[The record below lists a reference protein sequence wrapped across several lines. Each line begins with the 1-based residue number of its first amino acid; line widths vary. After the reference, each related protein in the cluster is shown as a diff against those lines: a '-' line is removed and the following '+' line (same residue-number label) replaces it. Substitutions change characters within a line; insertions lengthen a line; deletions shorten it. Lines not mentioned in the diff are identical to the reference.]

1 MKTYS
6 HSRHYGKRLTNW
18 RTWVVSLSILAC
30 VLLASYGNTEKVYV
44 AEVKEQVFLAPV
56 IVQPEETIEEKFQ
69 RYFPRSHKTML
80 AIAKAE
86 SGLDNNAIN
95 WNCYYN
101 DDMTIVYET
110 RAKGSHSAA
119 CKKGHRK
126 YAWSVDCFVLQANYK
141 GKSCPTD
148 VTLDEHLE
156 EMAELTK
163 KREFQPWVA
172 WQKGMHLVHMD

>member
-1 MKTYS
+1 
-6 HSRHYGKRLTNW
+6 
-18 RTWVVSLSILAC
+18 
-30 VLLASYGNTEKVYV
+30 VLLANYGNTEKVYV

-56 IVQPEETIEEKFQ
+56 IVQPEETVEEKIK

-86 SGLDNNAIN
+86 SGLDNNAVN

-101 DDMTIVYET
+101 DEMTIVYET
-110 RAKGSHSAA
+110 RVKGSHSAA

-148 VTLDEHLE
+148 VTIDQHLE
-156 EMAELTK
+156 EMAELSK
-163 KREFQPWVA
+163 KRSFSPWVA

>member
-1 MKTYS
+1 VAMLNTN
-6 HSRHYGKRLTNW
+6 RLNW
-18 RTWVVSLSILAC
+18 RALVISGTLLAC
-30 VLLASYGNTEKVYV
+30 LVTSNYSNQEKVYT
-44 AEVKEQVFLAPV
+44 AEVPQPFMEPV
-56 IVQPEETIEEKFQ
+56 VVEPVKEETIEEKFQ
-69 RYFPRSHKTML
+69 RHFPRSHKTML

-86 SGLDNNAIN
+86 SGLREDAIN

-110 RAKGSHSAA
+110 RVKGSHSAA
-119 CKKGHRK
+119 CKKQHRK
-126 YAWSVDCFVLQANYK
+126 YAWSVDCFILQANYK

-148 VTLDEHLE
+148 VTLDQHLE

-172 WQKGMHLVHMD
+172 WQRGMHLTHMD